1 MTVNT
6 MDINYGMTEM
16 SDPELAQIEGGLGP
30 LAIAIIGGAVGSFI
44 GGVAAGV
51 VLYYLLC

>member
-1 MTVNT
+1 